1 MIRRDTDSTALRRH
15 LRRHPVV
22 AILGPRQVGKTVLA
36 RSLAEAE
43 SSTWF
48 DLEDPADLRRLDDA
62 STILRDLRGLV
73 VIDEVQRRPDL
84 FPLLRV
90 LADRPRR
97 PARFL
102 VLGSAAPA
110 LLQQS
115 PESLAG
121 RIVFHE
127 LGGFSLAD
135 VGSRHWRKLWLRG
148 GFPRSFLDRTERGS
162 VEWRRHMIQTYLERD
177 LPALGSRV
185 PGSTMERFWSML
197 AHYHGQVWS
206 ASDLASSFGV
216 SHPTVR
222 RYLDTLIDTYM
233 IRALQPWH
241 ENLGKRQVKAPKI
254 YFRDPGLLHVLL
266 GLGTRRDLER
276 HPKLG
281 ASFEGFALDTVVRTL
296 GATRSE
302 CFFWSTH
309 TGAELDLLVV
319 RGSRRLG
326 FEFKHTD
333 APGVTKSMRIAQQ
346 DLRLDEL
353 VVVHAG
359 ADSYPLGEGIR
370 AVALPRVLQDLQPL

>member
-62 STILRDLRGLV
+62 STSLRDLRGLV

-115 PESLAG
+115 SESLAG

-162 VEWRRHMIQTYLERD
+162 VEWRRHMIQSYLERD

-359 ADSYPLGEGIR
+359 ANSYPLGEGIR